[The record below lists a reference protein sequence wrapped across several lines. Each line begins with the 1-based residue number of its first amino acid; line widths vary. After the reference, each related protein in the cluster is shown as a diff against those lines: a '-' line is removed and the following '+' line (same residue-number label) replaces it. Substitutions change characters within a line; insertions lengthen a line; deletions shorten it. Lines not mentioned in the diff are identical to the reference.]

1 MRIRRKIAV
10 SFVSGFIII
19 LSLLMLVLGVYTTS
33 IIRAN
38 VYSYLQASNIS
49 KAEHL
54 KTFIQDQQK
63 TAVILAASSV
73 YRDFLLEPIN
83 SKQYSLLKGK
93 IDKRLI
99 RTIESDPE
107 IYESMIIDARGVI
120 VASSIKTNEKLDKSG
135 DEYFTKA
142 KEGVYIKDM
151 YFSEIDGRV
160 NYTVSAPIIA
170 DDGKFLGVTVVRY
183 LPEHIYKIVNS
194 SSVIGQSEE
203 NLLVNKDGLFI
214 TPSVFLGSE
223 AVLKQKD
230 TSQVNGSCSDRRG
243 IDSASKSDIN
253 MLKGSLASGVTE
265 VTDYRGVQVVETNVY
280 IPDTGWCLITK
291 VDVSEALSFRYN
303 MIWYYILA
311 ALFAEIIFIA
321 VSYYVSRKITSPIE
335 ALHDAVDKVSPSS
348 LDFKPGITSN
358 DEIGKLSGAFGDMV
372 LAVKQALNDTK
383 QKVIEQ
389 TSELNAKTIEADL
402 QKTAVLNILEDV
414 EVEKKKTEQLAS
426 DLLKFRLAVDNAIDQ
441 VVITDVEGIVIY
453 GNSAVEKITGYK
465 PEEAL
470 GKKAAVLWKVP
481 MPNDYYKDMWDTIKI
496 QKKPFIGEIRNKKK
510 NGDVY
515 TAIISISPVL
525 DDKGDIIFFVA
536 IERDIT
542 DRKKN
547 EEQVKKLLADTQ
559 EQAKSLDIAR
569 LKDDA
574 ILEGIGDGII
584 TTNEDGIITLVNES
598 ALEMFGYK
606 SEEMI
611 NKQVV
616 EIMRI
621 TDETREEIS
630 MKLRPITIAL
640 ETGKKTS
647 VPLGSTYYYSRKDGT
662 RFPSGITV
670 TPFRLD
676 GKIMGTIEVFRDIT
690 IEKDIDKAKTEFV
703 SLASHQLRTPLSA
716 IGWYTEMLLDGDA
729 GKISVKQ
736 KDYLNEIYNGNKR
749 MVNLVTSLLNVSRIE
764 LGTFSVEP
772 ELTDIREIVQS
783 VVDEMK
789 PMIVAKKMDVK
800 LDIEE
805 GLEKIM
811 VDQKLIR
818 MVYQN
823 LTSNAL
829 KYTGEGGHITIEV
842 KVKDNDLLSSVSDNG
857 FGIPKSQQSG
867 IFQKLFRA
875 DNAKTQDADGTGL
888 GLYIIKSIIEQSS
901 NGKMW
906 FESIENKGTTFY
918 FTIPKSGVTPKKGS
932 RPLGS

>member
-10 SFVSGFIII
+10 SFVSGFIVV
-19 LSLLMLVLGVYTTS
+19 LSLLMLVLGIHTTS
-33 IIRAN
+33 IMRTN
-38 VYSYLQASNIS
+38 VHSYLQASNIN
-49 KAEHL
+49 KAEHI
-54 KTFIQDQQK
+54 KTFIQDQKK
-63 TAVILAASSV
+63 TAVILAAASV
-73 YRDFLLEPIN
+73 YRDFLLEPVN
-83 SKQYSLLKGK
+83 GKQYSVLKDK
-93 IDKRLI
+93 IDKRLT

-107 IYESMIIDARGVI
+107 IYEAMIIDAYGTI
-120 VASSIKTNEKLDKSG
+120 VASSIGTNEKLDKSG

-142 KEGVYIKDM
+142 KDSVYMKDM

-160 NYTVSAPIIA
+160 NYTVSAPIVA
-170 DDGKFLGVTVVRY
+170 DDGKFLGVSVVRY
-183 LPEHIYKIVNS
+183 LPEHIYKIVS
-194 SSVIGQSEE
+194 GIGVVGQTEE
-203 NLLVNKDGLFI
+203 NILINKDGFFV
-214 TPSVFLGSE
+214 TPSVFLGHE

-230 TSQVNGSCSDRRG
+230 ISQANGSCSDNG
-243 IDSASKSDIN
+243 SNDTASNGDIN
-253 MLKGSLASGVTE
+253 LLKGSLASDVVE
-265 VTDYRGVQVVETNVY
+265 STDYRGVQVVEADVY

-291 VDVSEALSFRYN
+291 ADVSEVLSFRTN
-303 MIWYYILA
+303 LIWYYVLA
-311 ALFAEIIFIA
+311 TLFSGIIFLV
-321 VSYYVSRKITSPIE
+321 VSYYVSKKVTSPIE
-335 ALHDAVDKVSPSS
+335 TLHDEVDKISPSN
-348 LDFKPGITSN
+348 LEFKSTITSN
-358 DEIGKLSGAFGDMV
+358 DEIGKLSGAFSDMV
-372 LAVKQALNDTK
+372 LTVKQALNDTK
-383 QKVIEQ
+383 QKVMEQ
-389 TSELNAKTIEADL
+389 TSELSAKAAETSQ
-402 QKTAVLNILEDV
+402 QKTAILNILEDV
-414 EVEKKKTEQLAS
+414 EAEKKKTERLAS
-426 DLLKFRLAVDNAIDQ
+426 DLQKFRLAVDNAIDQ
-441 VVITDVEGIVIY
+441 VVITDVEGTVIY

-470 GKKAAVLWKVP
+470 GKKAAALWKVP
-481 MPNDYYKDMWDTIKI
+481 MTNEYYKDMWDTIKV
-496 QKKPFIGEIRNKKK
+496 QKKPFIGEIQNKKK
-510 NGDVY
+510 NGDIY

-525 DDKGDIIFFVA
+525 DDKGNIIFFVA

-547 EEQVKKLLADTQ
+547 EEQVKKLLLDTQ
-559 EQAKSLDIAR
+559 EQAKSLDIAKS
-569 LKDDA
+569 KDDA

-584 TTNEDGIITLVNES
+584 TTDEDGTITLVNES
-598 ALEMFGYK
+598 ALEVFGYK

-621 TDETREEIS
+621 TDDTGEEIPVA
-630 MKLRPITIAL
+630 LRPIALAL

-647 VPLGSTYYYSRKDGT
+647 IPIGSTYYYKRKDGS
-662 RFPSGITV
+662 RFPAGITV

-676 GKIMGTIEVFRDIT
+676 GKIIGAIEVFRDVT
-690 IEKDIDKAKTEFV
+690 IEKNIDKAKTEFV

-729 GKISVKQ
+729 GKISTKQ
-736 KDYLNEIYNGNKR
+736 KDYLNEIYDGNKR
-749 MVNLVTSLLNVSRIE
+749 MVNLVASLLNVSRIE

-800 LDIEE
+800 VDIQDGLD
-805 GLEKIM
+805 KIM

-888 GLYIIKSIIEQSS
+888 GLYIIKSIIEQS
-901 NGKMW
+901 NEGKIW
-906 FESIENKGTTFY
+906 FESVENKGTTFY
-918 FTIPKSGVTPKKGS
+918 FTIPKSGVKPKSGS
-932 RPLGS
+932 RPLSV